1 MSRLIEKKCTACEL
15 GAPLVP
21 DKQQKDLLKD
31 LEGWLIE
38 RSDISKLVK
47 TFKFGDYAKTIKFV
61 NLIAE
66 LSEFE
71 DHHPKIT
78 VEWGKVYLEWWSHKI
93 QGLHMN
99 DFICAAK
106 SDELFLSIEQ

>member
-21 DKQQKDLLKD
+21 DEQQKDLLKD

-47 TFKFGDYAKTIKFV
+47 TYQT
-61 NLIAE
+61 
-66 LSEFE
+66 
-71 DHHPKIT
+71 PKENIP
-78 VEWGKVYLEWWSHKI
+78 KRK
-93 QGLHMN
+93 
-99 DFICAAK
+99 
-106 SDELFLSIEQ
+106 

>member
-1 MSRLIEKKCTACEL
+1 MKNVLASEL

-21 DKQQKDLLKD
+21 DEQQKDLLKD
-31 LEGWLIE
+31 LEEGWLIE

-71 DHHPKIT
+71 DHHPKMT
-78 VEWGKVYLEWWSHKI
+78 VEWGRVYLEWWS
-93 QGLHMN
+93 QNTRPPYERFYLR
-99 DFICAAK
+99 
-106 SDELFLSIEQ
+106 S